1 MNINE
6 LEILKAISKLK
17 NGSAPGA
24 DNITSELLK
33 KYKQIL
39 CHPLKH
45 IYNLCLNS
53 NCIPNAFKTSIVTPI
68 HKKGSYTSLKNYRPI
83 SIISN
88 IAKVFE
94 KIIKNRLVEFL
105 EKNNLLF
112 ENQFGFRPGKGTDQA
127 IAKTT
132 NIIYDAL
139 EKEKKCASIY
149 LDLAKAFDTINHGIL
164 LNKMKNI
171 GITGPALELFKSYLS
186 DRKQLVK
193 INKTHSDEMKI
204 IYLYLYYI
212 YIYILY
218 YIVGYHKERP
228 FHLYYSIYN

>member
-1 MNINE
+1 MNITIHKNPNLDKFMNINE
-6 LEILKAISKLK
+6 FEILKAISKLK

-33 KYKQIL
+33 KHKQIL
-39 CHPLKH
+39 CHHLKY

-53 NCIPNAFKTSIVTPI
+53 NYGPNAFKISIVTPI
-68 HKKGSYTSLKNYRPI
+68 HKKGAYTSLNNYRPI

-132 NIIYDAL
+132 NTIYDAL

-149 LDLAKAFDTINHGIL
+149 LDPAQAFDTINQGIL

-171 GITGPALELFKSYLS
+171 GITGPALELFKFYLS
-186 DRKQLVK
+186 DRKQ
-193 INKTHSDEMKI
+193 
-204 IYLYLYYI
+204 
-212 YIYILY
+212 
-218 YIVGYHKERP
+218 
-228 FHLYYSIYN
+228 